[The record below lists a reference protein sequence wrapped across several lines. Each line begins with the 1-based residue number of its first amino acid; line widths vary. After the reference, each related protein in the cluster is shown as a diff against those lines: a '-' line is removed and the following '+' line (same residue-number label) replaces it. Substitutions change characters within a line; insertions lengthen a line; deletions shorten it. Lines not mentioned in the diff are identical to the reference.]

1 MSTEVD
7 HSPERARQL
16 ARSWLRDRSGATAI
30 EYGLVAGLVSVMI
43 VTGTRM
49 IGTAIAGF
57 FMQVASQFP

>member
-1 MSTEVD
+1 VPTEVD